1 MKIGLNSLMQN
12 IGAPETDGEAIAAE
26 LELALRAEEL
36 GFDSVWAVEHHFSGY
51 SIQPNPL
58 LWLTYLAARTER
70 ILLGSAVI
78 VLPWHNPTRVAG
90 EISMLDHLCG
100 GRFVAGI
107 GRGLGRLEFEGLGA
121 SMETSRAV
129 FAEGIAMIDRAMKTG
144 ELAANGEVVKQPR
157 RSLRPHPRASLEGR
171 LYASTV
177 SPESAAAAAR
187 LGVGILINPQKP
199 WSHIAEDMA
208 AYRDEF
214 ARHHEG
220 PAPRPIASCQ
230 VYVHEDA
237 AVAEEVARREI
248 GRYYASV
255 MAHYE
260 MTGEHFDSTAGYEYY
275 ARLSAQL
282 QNLDRSDIVDRY
294 LKTQVF
300 GDPEQC
306 VAKIASIVEVTG
318 ADHFIGLFRFSELS
332 REQARAST
340 ELFAR
345 EVIPAIRQLDPDPAP
360 AI

>member
-12 IGAPETDGEAIAAE
+12 VGAPESDGEAIAAE
-26 LELALRAEEL
+26 LDLALRAEEL
-36 GFDSVWAVEHHFSGY
+36 GFDSLWAVEHHFSGY

-58 LWLTYLAARTER
+58 LWLSYLAARTEN

-100 GRFVAGI
+100 GRFIAGI

-121 SMETSRAV
+121 SMDTSRAV
-129 FAEGIAMIDRAMKTG
+129 FSEGIAMIDRAMETG
-144 ELAANGEVVKQPR
+144 TLSFKGEAVVQPR
-157 RSLRPHPRASLEGR
+157 RSLRPHPRASLDGR
-171 LYASTV
+171 LYASAV
-177 SPESAAAAAR
+177 SPESAAVAAR
-187 LGVGILINPQKP
+187 LGAGILINPQKP
-199 WSHIAEDMA
+199 WAAIAEDMV
-208 AYRDEF
+208 AYRSEF
-214 ARHHEG
+214 ERHHDG
-220 PAPRPIASCQ
+220 PVPRPIASCQ

-260 MTGEHFDSTAGYEYY
+260 MTGDHFDSTAGYEYY
-275 ARLSAQL
+275 ARLSEQMQSL
-282 QNLDRSDIVDRY
+282 ERSDLTDRY
-294 LKTQVF
+294 LKTQVY

-306 VAKIASIVEVTG
+306 VAKIAKIVEITG
-318 ADHFIGLFRFSELS
+318 SDHFIGLFRYSELS
-332 REQARAST
+332 PSEAMANV

-345 EVIPAIRQLDPDPAP
+345 EVAPVVRRLDPVAV
-360 AI
+360 

>member
-1 MKIGLNSLMQN
+1 MKVGLNSLMQN
-12 IGAPETDGEAIAAE
+12 IGDPAGDGAAIAAE
-26 LELALRAEEL
+26 LDLALRAEEL

-58 LWLTYLAARTER
+58 LWLTYLAARTEK

-129 FAEGIAMIDRAMKTG
+129 FSEGIAMIDRAMETG
-144 ELAANGEVVKQPR
+144 ELAAKGTVVKQPR
-157 RSLRPHPRASLEGR
+157 RELRPHPRASLAGR
-171 LYASTV
+171 LYASAV

-187 LGVGILINPQKP
+187 LGAGILINPQKP
-199 WSHIAEDMA
+199 WHHIAEDMA
-208 AYRDEF
+208 AYREEF
-214 ARHHEG
+214 ARHHDG
-220 PAPRPIASCQ
+220 PAPPPIASCQ
-230 VYVHEDA
+230 VYVHEDPVLA
-237 AVAEEVARREI
+237 AEVARREI

-260 MTGEHFDSTAGYEYY
+260 MTGGHFDSTAGYEYY
-275 ARLSAQL
+275 ARLSEQL
-282 QNLDRSDIVDRY
+282 QGLEESHIVDRY
-294 LKTQVF
+294 LKTQVY

-306 VAKIASIVEVTG
+306 AAKIAEIGEVTG
-318 ADHFIGLFRFSELS
+318 CDHFIGLFRFAGLTED
-332 REQARAST
+332 EARAST

-345 EVIPAIRQLDPDPAP
+345 EVIPAVRRLEPVAVG
-360 AI
+360 

>member
-1 MKIGLNSLMQN
+1 MKVGLNSLMQN
-12 IGAPETDGEAIAAE
+12 IGAPPTDGEAVAAE
-26 LELALRAEEL
+26 LELALRAEPL
-36 GFDSVWAVEHHFSGY
+36 GFDSLWAVEHHFSGY

-58 LWLTYLAARTER
+58 LWLAYLAARTER

-90 EISMLDHLCG
+90 EISMLDHLCE

-129 FAEGIAMIDRAMKTG
+129 FSEGIAMIAEAMETG
-144 ELAANGEVVKQPR
+144 TLASQRSVVKQPR
-157 RSLRPHPRASLEGR
+157 RALRPHPRASLDGR
-171 LYASTV
+171 LYASAV

-187 LGVGILINPQKP
+187 LGAGILINPQKP

-208 AYRDEF
+208 DYREEF
-214 ARHHEG
+214 TRHHDG
-220 PAPRPIASCQ
+220 TPPRPIASCQ

-260 MTGEHFDSTAGYEYY
+260 MTGDHFDATAGYEYY
-275 ARLSAQL
+275 ARLSDQL
-282 QNLDRSDIVDRY
+282 RNLEQSDIVDRY

-306 VAKIASIVEVTG
+306 VAKIAKIVEVTG
-318 ADHFIGLFRFSELS
+318 ADHFVGLFRYSELTS
-332 REQARAST
+332 AEALANV

-345 EVIPAIRQLDPDPAP
+345 EVIPAVKALEPA
-360 AI
+360 AVA

>member
-1 MKIGLNSLMQN
+1 MKVGLNSLMQN
-12 IGAPETDGEAIAAE
+12 VGAPETDGEAIAAE

-36 GFDSVWAVEHHFSGY
+36 GFDSLWAVEHHFSGY

-70 ILLGSAVI
+70 IALGSAVI

-100 GRFVAGI
+100 GRFIAGI

-121 SMETSRAV
+121 SMDTSRAV
-129 FAEGIAMIDRAMKTG
+129 FSEGIAMIDKAMATG
-144 ELAANGEVVKQPR
+144 TLSFKGEAVVQPP
-157 RSLRPHPRASLEGR
+157 RSLRPHPRSSLAGR
-171 LYASTV
+171 LYASAV

-187 LGVGILINPQKP
+187 LGAGILINPQKP
-199 WSHIAEDMA
+199 WPAIAEDMA
-208 AYRDEF
+208 AYREEF

-220 PAPRPIASCQ
+220 PPPRPITSCQ

-260 MTGEHFDSTAGYEYY
+260 MTGDHFDSTDGYEYY

-282 QNLDRSDIVDRY
+282 QNLEQSDIVDRY
-294 LKTQVF
+294 LRTQVY
-300 GDPEQC
+300 GDPDQC
-306 VAKIASIVEVTG
+306 VAKIARIVEATG
-318 ADHFIGLFRFSELS
+318 SDHFVGLFRYSELTN
-332 REQARAST
+332 EQAHANV

-345 EVIPAIRQLDPDPAP
+345 EVAP
-360 AI
+360 RVKMMEAVGVA